1 MLPIECT
8 IGRSVNH
15 VTIAN
20 NNSHVNTLNEYFVMM
35 IPSMILIQYR
45 HAVIKPFH
53 FRPHFFPPGNFNL
66 KLRVIHLLP
75 KDDLIIPA
83 RASTEGV
90 ESDAIPR
97 CRPIN
102 IMGIP
107 TQRVPLIPVRKL
119 K

>member
-45 HAVIKPFH
+45 HAIINPPH
-53 FRPHFFPPGNFNL
+53 LRPQFLPPGWRIV
-66 KLRVIHLLP
+66 KL
-75 KDDLIIPA
+75 
-83 RASTEGV
+83 
-90 ESDAIPR
+90 
-97 CRPIN
+97 
-102 IMGIP
+102 
-107 TQRVPLIPVRKL
+107 Q
-119 K
+119 